1 MRKPTICM
9 GENKDADQLRGNREA
24 DQRLCF
30 RYTDSTFP
38 PLLIPKFSRFW
49 VSSVTVQ
56 AGLCWTWSETQIVG
70 FVMHRLKYYWLIRTF
85 LSLLRGTE
93 DIFVSLTWLKT
104 FFATRLCRY
113 RNIFIYEVL
122 TAFFKFM
129 TITFQNYFYRL
140 NARLFIIQFIFY
152 YLLVSWSKIHDCVSP
167 QASMYAFLKVWICFC
182 TTTFSMNV
190 ADSP

>member
-1 MRKPTICM
+1 MRKPTICI

-70 FVMHRLKYYWLIRTF
+70 FVMHRLISEANEKAMIRDV
-85 LSLLRGTE
+85 LAHKKLLNTIR
-93 DIFVSLTWLKT
+93 
-104 FFATRLCRY
+104 AY
-113 RNIFIYEVL
+113 RHN
-122 TAFFKFM
+122 M
-129 TITFQNYFYRL
+129 
-140 NARLFIIQFIFY
+140 
-152 YLLVSWSKIHDCVSP
+152 
-167 QASMYAFLKVWICFC
+167 
-182 TTTFSMNV
+182 
-190 ADSP
+190 

>member
-38 PLLIPKFSRFW
+38 PLLIPKLSRFW

-70 FVMHRLKYYWLIRTF
+70 FLMHRLRWKVFHHSVLEVLAIYEKN
-85 LSLLRGTE
+85 LRG
-93 DIFVSLTWLKT
+93 ILIKLSNQV
-104 FFATRLCRY
+104 
-113 RNIFIYEVL
+113 
-122 TAFFKFM
+122 
-129 TITFQNYFYRL
+129 
-140 NARLFIIQFIFY
+140 
-152 YLLVSWSKIHDCVSP
+152 IHK
-167 QASMYAFLKVWICFC
+167 AS
-182 TTTFSMNV
+182 
-190 ADSP
+190 

>member
-1 MRKPTICM
+1 M

-70 FVMHRLKYYWLIRTF
+70 FVMHRFQWYSPTLQKHQQFKYTPHYF
-85 LSLLRGTE
+85 KLLNIYQTNRLLPE
-93 DIFVSLTWLKT
+93 KT
-104 FFATRLCRY
+104 KILHMRKQRRRSALH
-113 RNIFIYEVL
+113 L
-122 TAFFKFM
+122 TAKL
-129 TITFQNYFYRL
+129 I
-140 NARLFIIQFIFY
+140 
-152 YLLVSWSKIHDCVSP
+152 S
-167 QASMYAFLKVWICFC
+167 AFVFAMQI
-182 TTTFSMNV
+182 V
-190 ADSP
+190 

>member
-56 AGLCWTWSETQIVG
+56 AGLCWTWLETQIVG
-70 FVMHRLKYYWLIRTF
+70 FVMHRLIFKSLDF
-85 LSLLRGTE
+85 LMSCPVVDNLAKFSLKGTLVRPPSLAPE
-93 DIFVSLTWLKT
+93 DL
-104 FFATRLCRY
+104 A
-113 RNIFIYEVL
+113 
-122 TAFFKFM
+122 M
-129 TITFQNYFYRL
+129 
-140 NARLFIIQFIFY
+140 
-152 YLLVSWSKIHDCVSP
+152 
-167 QASMYAFLKVWICFC
+167 
-182 TTTFSMNV
+182 
-190 ADSP
+190 